1 MAPRKTLDD
10 VGTFRVFH
18 RATKSDVESWKTP
31 EITTDPQN
39 RRANLLIRE
48 TIQSNYR
55 HRHRCHV
62 LHYRSEGVGR
72 DRGKKAKSNGDN
84 RHDEVSDEKRS
95 RLGEGREFWTQRR
108 RGYEL
113 KPKQHARQEERRQH
127 QTHMQIRSSHD
138 RIEEARQH
146 PEHHHGVEEDDA
158 DGGRH

>member
-1 MAPRKTLDD
+1 MAPRETLYD
-10 VGTFRVFH
+10 VGSFGVFH
-18 RATKSDVESWKTP
+18 GATKGDVESRKTP

-72 DRGKKAKSNGDN
+72 DRGKEAESDGDN

-108 RGYEL
+108 RRYEL
-113 KPKQHARQEERRQH
+113 DPEQQSRQEECRQH

-138 RIEEARQH
+138 RIEETGQH

-158 DGGRH
+158 HGGRQ